1 MSPVVKS
8 NIIYEEAMRDA
19 VANGAKNAVVS
30 FGLVRDYPGSC
41 GEHPACLGNNLNGV
55 QTRAFTL
62 VQYLEVR
69 CVLAR
74 AEQTTGRTE
83 I

>member
-41 GEHPACLGNNLNGV
+41 GEHPA
-55 QTRAFTL
+55 
-62 VQYLEVR
+62 
-69 CVLAR
+69 
-74 AEQTTGRTE
+74 
-83 I
+83 